1 MRAAFAHTMDVTRA
15 QPGGTRMDMKG
26 KVVLVTG
33 GGSGM
38 GRLACQLMSGRGAR
52 VVAMDVN
59 EQGLAETAGGDAN
72 IVTRRIDITDFASVS
87 AAVREAEDT
96 LGPVHRV
103 YNAAAIMPL
112 GKLLEQ
118 DNATVQRIMAINY
131 GGLVNIAQAALPAM
145 VRRGAG
151 DFISFSSMSGIIP
164 TLMTGGYNASKFAVS
179 AFTEVLFHENRASGV
194 RFACVC
200 PPPVATP
207 LLAQG
212 YATVMPKMIE
222 SMPPIEPREVLD
234 AIDAALARGQFW
246 VFPGKGTRTGYI
258 MRRLFPNLIWKD
270 VHKKEGF

>member
-1 MRAAFAHTMDVTRA
+1 
-15 QPGGTRMDMKG
+15 MDMKG

-145 VRRGAG
+145 VR
-151 DFISFSSMSGIIP
+151 IIP

-234 AIDAALARGQFW
+234 AIEAALARGQFW

>member
-1 MRAAFAHTMDVTRA
+1 
-15 QPGGTRMDMKG
+15 MDMNG

-38 GRLACQLMSGRGAR
+38 GRLACQLMSRRGAR
-52 VVAMDVN
+52 VLAFDVN
-59 EQGLAETAGGDAN
+59 EPGLAETAAGDAG
-72 IVTRRIDITDFASVS
+72 IVTRRLDVTDFAAVD
-87 AAVREAEDT
+87 AAVRDAEAS

-118 DNATVQRIMAINY
+118 DNATVHRMMAINY

-151 DFISFSSMSGIIP
+151 DFISFSSMAGIIP
-164 TLMTGGYNASKFAVS
+164 VLMTGGYNASKFAVS
-179 AFTEVLFHENRASGV
+179 AFTEVLWHENRASGV

-212 YATVMPKMIE
+212 YATVMPKTIE
-222 SMPPIEPREVLD
+222 TTPPIEPREVLE
-234 AIDAALARGQFW
+234 AIESALAKGEFW
-246 VFPGKGTRTGYI
+246 VFPGKGTRTGYL
-258 MRRLFPNLIWKD
+258 MRRFFPNLIWKD